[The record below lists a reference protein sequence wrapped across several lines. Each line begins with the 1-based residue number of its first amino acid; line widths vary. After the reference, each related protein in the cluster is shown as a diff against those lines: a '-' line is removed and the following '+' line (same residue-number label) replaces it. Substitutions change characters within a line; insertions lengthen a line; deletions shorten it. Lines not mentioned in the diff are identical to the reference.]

1 MILGRRSD
9 LPFERDQST
18 RFLPWIVALMVFL
31 GVLMFAAALVV
42 SNAVDTWDSTLTGR
56 MTVQIPQSTASDET
70 TQALAGILE
79 KTPGVS
85 GVRIVPDSEAR
96 ALLVPWLGEGV
107 VSAGLPVPDLIDVEI
122 APGARLDP
130 VLLRARLAETAP
142 DVTVDDHRAWL
153 SALITLARTAEI
165 LAFAILALIASA
177 AVIAVIFTTRS
188 GLAVHNAIIE
198 LLHQMGA
205 RDTYIAGQFQIQ
217 AMMLALRGG
226 IAGGLS
232 AVLVLMAFGWI
243 GRGIDAAFLPDM
255 SLSIAGWLVLLLVP
269 AGAVAIAMLTA
280 RLTVLRAL
288 ARMP

>member
-1 MILGRRSD
+1 MIRGRRSD

-42 SNAVDTWDSTLTGR
+42 SSAVDAWDNTLTGR
-56 MTVQIPQSTASDET
+56 MTVQIAQNAANDEAT
-70 TQALAGILE
+70 RSLAALLE
-79 KTPGVS
+79 QTPGIAA
-85 GVRIVPDSEAR
+85 VRIVPDAEAR
-96 ALLVPWLGEGV
+96 ALLIPWLGEGV
-107 VSAGLPVPDLIDVEI
+107 VSAGLPIPGLIDLEI
-122 APGARLDP
+122 APGARIDP
-130 VLLRARLAETAP
+130 TLLRARLAETVP

-188 GLAVHNAIIE
+188 GLAVHSAIIE

-205 RDTYIAGQFQIQ
+205 PDTYIASQFQLQ
-217 AMMLALRGG
+217 ALMLALRGC
-226 IAGGLS
+226 IAGSIS
-232 AVLVLMAFGWI
+232 AAIVLLTFGWI
-243 GRGIDAAFLPDM
+243 GRGIDAAFLPDL
-255 SLSIAGWLVLLLVP
+255 SLSPLGWLVLLLVP

-280 RLTVLRAL
+280 RMTVLRAL

>member
-1 MILGRRSD
+1 MIPGRRSD

-31 GVLMFAAALVV
+31 GVLMFAAVLVV
-42 SNAVDTWDSTLTGR
+42 SAAVDLWDDTLTGR
-56 MTVQIPQSTASDET
+56 MTVQVPSNAATDET
-70 TQALAGILE
+70 TRQLAGILE
-79 KTPGVS
+79 NTPGVA
-85 GVRIVPDSEAR
+85 GVRVIPDAEAR
-96 ALLVPWLGEGV
+96 ALLIPWLGEGV
-107 VSAGLPVPDLIDVEI
+107 VSAGLPVPDLIDLEI
-122 APGARLDP
+122 APGARVDP
-130 VLLRARLAETAP
+130 AQLQARLAETAP

-153 SALITLARTAEI
+153 SALITLARTAEF
-165 LAFAILALIASA
+165 LAFSILALIASA

-205 RDTYIAGQFQIQ
+205 TDTYIAGQFQMQ

-232 AVLVLMAFGWI
+232 AVMVLLLFGWI
-243 GRGIDAAFLPDM
+243 SQGIDAAFLPDL
-255 SLSIAGWLVLLLVP
+255 SLSITGWLVLILVP

-280 RLTVLRAL
+280 RVTVLRAL

>member
-1 MILGRRSD
+1 MIFKRHSD

-42 SNAVDTWDSTLTGR
+42 SKTVDTWDSTLTGR
-56 MTVQIPQSTASDET
+56 MTVQIPDRAANDKN
-70 TQALAGILE
+70 TQALAALLQA
-79 KTPGVS
+79 TPGVAR
-85 GVRIVPDSEAR
+85 VRVVPDDEAR
-96 ALLVPWLGEGV
+96 ALLIPWLGEEV
-107 VSAGLPVPDLIDVEI
+107 VASNLPVPGLIDVEI
-122 APGARLDP
+122 VPGARVDP
-130 VLLRARLAETAP
+130 VLLRAQLAETVP
-142 DVTVDDHRAWL
+142 DVTVDDHRNWL

-177 AVIAVIFTTRS
+177 AVVAVIFTTRS
-188 GLAVHNAIIE
+188 GLAVHSAIIE

-205 RDTYIAGQFQIQ
+205 RDTYIASQFQLQ
-217 AMMLALRGG
+217 ALMLALRGG

-232 AVLVLMAFGWI
+232 AAIVLLIFGWI
-243 GRGIDAAFLPDM
+243 GQGIDAAFLP
-255 SLSIAGWLVLLLVP
+255 SLSLSPLGWLVLLLVP
-269 AGAVAIAMLTA
+269 AGAVLIAMLTA